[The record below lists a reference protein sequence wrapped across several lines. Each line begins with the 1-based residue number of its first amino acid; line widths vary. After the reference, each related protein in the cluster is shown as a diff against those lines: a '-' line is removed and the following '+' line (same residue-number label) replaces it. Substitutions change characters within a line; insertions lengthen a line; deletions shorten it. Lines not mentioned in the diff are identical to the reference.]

1 MNEGGG
7 IMESHILCIE
17 DDPTIQMLV
26 AVALKE
32 YQVIPAYSIS
42 EAEAAINK
50 FHFNAL
56 LIDVQLPDGDGLR
69 FLAKLYQDESYHRT
83 PVLVFSDH
91 SEISNKVMAFALGA
105 EDFISKPFDLLELKA
120 RVAAKIRKQELN
132 FEKSNRRKLG
142 NIIIDFD
149 RQKAFSVNQ
158 NLEQDLG
165 LTSIELK
172 ILGLLTK
179 RLEHVFSREQIMDQI
194 WGKTYISDRTI
205 DSHIAHL
212 RNKIDNSTLLIETA
226 KTFGYRAVLRAR
238 PEIT

>member
-1 MNEGGG
+1 MK
-7 IMESHILCIE
+7 SSILCID
-17 DDPTIQMLV
+17 DDPTIQLLV
-26 AVALKE
+26 AAALKD
-32 YQVIPAYSIS
+32 YNVIPAYTIS
-42 EAEAAINK
+42 EAEKALNK

-83 PVLVFSDH
+83 PALIFSNH
-91 SEISNKVMAFALGA
+91 NEISNKVMAFALGA
-105 EDFISKPFDLLELKA
+105 EDFIAKPFDPLELKA

-132 FEKSNRRKLG
+132 LEKSNRRKLG

-149 RQKAFSVNQ
+149 RQKAFSSVQ
-158 NLEQDLG
+158 NIEQDLG

-179 RLEHVFSREQIMDQI
+179 RLECVFSREQIMDQI
-194 WGKTYISDRTI
+194 WGNTYISDRTV

-212 RNKIDNSTLLIETA
+212 RNKIDKSTLYIETA
-226 KTFGYRAVLRAR
+226 KTFGYRAVLKG
-238 PEIT
+238 